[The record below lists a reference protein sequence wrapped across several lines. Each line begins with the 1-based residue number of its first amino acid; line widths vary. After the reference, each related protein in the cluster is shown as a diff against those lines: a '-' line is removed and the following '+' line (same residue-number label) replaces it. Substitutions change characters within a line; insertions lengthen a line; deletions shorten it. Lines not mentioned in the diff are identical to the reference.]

1 MTLSFDSTETT
12 LGLDAEDLEEMD
24 VQLLSHARGYLRRSA
39 VDFAGKMPAK
49 TGGYT
54 WILLAGKS
62 WNTPS
67 FNRSLYI
74 IIYNI
79 YIYINK

>member
-49 TGGYT
+49 TGGCT
-54 WILLAGKS
+54 WILLAGKIMEHT
-62 WNTPS
+62 N
-67 FNRSLYI
+67 FQ
-74 IIYNI
+74 
-79 YIYINK
+79 